1 MSNSITQIK
10 ENLSPMIHSG
20 TLNKVR
26 NLNHLLGRVANT
38 VIAKCSPLET
48 IRVVGLSNTVHNIL
62 YKYSLPSD
70 FNSLI
75 DLYPQA
81 NRTNID
87 QSRRVLSEAFD
98 LRKAL
103 SNKTVSIESNEG
115 SKLIKIDWAIRGAKT
130 LHNMNTFDGNGTW
143 EAVGSADN
151 VKTDTIYK
159 YSGGGSVRFDISANN
174 DGIQCNNMNEIDLE
188 NEDELA
194 DAIIPVYL
202 PSITGLTSITVLWGN
217 TLTTALWTG
226 VAQTTQADG
235 TAFRVGWNIIKIPWA
250 TAVETGTVDPT
261 KIDTCKIT
269 FQTNGTA
276 IADIRIDNIQF
287 AIGYPFDIK
296 YYSKFLF
303 KNTAGTFL
311 SQPTADDDVC
321 ILDNDCIQIF
331 YLECLKAMA
340 QQLEGSDSIFDIN
353 YSENELKTLYQ
364 AYNGEHQDQ
373 TKKAISH
380 YGGLPKFR

>member
-1 MSNSITQIK
+1 
-10 ENLSPMIHSG
+10 MIHSG

-26 NLNHLLGRVANT
+26 NVNYLFGRVANT
-38 VIAKCSPLET
+38 VISKSKPLES

-81 NRTNID
+81 NRNSSD
-87 QSRRVLSEAFD
+87 RSKRVLAQSFD
-98 LRKAL
+98 LKKEL
-103 SNKTVSIESNEG
+103 TNKTVSIESNEG
-115 SKLIKIDWAIRGAKT
+115 SKLIKIDWEIRGAKT
-130 LHNMNTFDGNGTW
+130 LHNMNTYNGNGTW
-143 EAVGSADN
+143 EAVGSASN
-151 VKTDTIYK
+151 VATDLIYK

-174 DGIQCNNMNEIDLE
+174 DGIQCNDMAKIDLE

-194 DAIIPVYL
+194 DMIVPIYL
-202 PSITGLTSITVLWGN
+202 PSITGLTSITALWGN

-235 TAFRVGWNIIKIPWA
+235 TNFRVGWNIIKIPWA

-261 KIDTCKIT
+261 EIDTCKIT
-269 FQTNGTA
+269 FQTDGTV
-276 IADIRIDNIQF
+276 ISDIRVDNIQF

-296 YYSKFLF
+296 YYSKYLF
-303 KNTAGTFL
+303 KNSSGTFI
-311 SQPTADDDVC
+311 SQPTSDEDVC
-321 ILDNDCIQIF
+321 VLDNDSIQIF

-340 QQLEGSDSIFDIN
+340 QQLQGVDGAFDIN
-353 YSENELKTLYQ
+353 YSNSELQVLYRN
-364 AYNGEHQDQ
+364 YNGEHPDQ
-373 TKKAISH
+373 TKKAIQS
-380 YGGLPKFR
+380 YGGLPRFNR